1 MASGCGIE
9 GVAAIG
15 YVPEAIPDVS
25 GLRGRDHRRVNALHR
40 RFSRADFARPEDGRI
55 LGGVCVGLADTFGL
69 DPNVVRCGFIVL
81 TVASGFGI
89 LLYAAAWLA
98 MPAADP
104 DTRRRALRP
113 GGDAVATGAFAAV
126 VLGLLLVVRALGLW
140 PGDVI
145 VWPLAAAMAG
155 LALLAMRTT
164 PPEGAS
170 VDLPEWTLLKRLPP
184 ETADALAVLV
194 GTRRGTLARVIVGV
208 GLVIMGMIAFVV
220 TAGSWSALR
229 GALVASIVMI
239 VGVALVVGPGV
250 MRLVGAFVNERQE
263 RVRADE
269 RAEVAAHLHDSVLQ
283 TLALVQ
289 RRADDPRE
297 VVRLARL
304 QERELRA
311 WLLAGGTAPDA
322 ANGND
327 SLGGALEEIAA
338 SVETERGVPVEVV
351 RVRDCPVDGM
361 EPLLLAAR
369 EAIVNASHHSGA
381 PAVSVYL
388 EVEPD
393 RATIFVRDRG
403 NGFDTET
410 VPGDRGGITN
420 SISGRMTRAGG
431 QAEIRSTLGE
441 GTEVELELPRKS
453 A

>member
-1 MASGCGIE
+1 
-9 GVAAIG
+9 
-15 YVPEAIPDVS
+15 
-25 GLRGRDHRRVNALHR
+25 
-40 RFSRADFARPEDGRI
+40 
-55 LGGVCVGLADTFGL
+55 
-69 DPNVVRCGFIVL
+69 
-81 TVASGFGI
+81 
-89 LLYAAAWLA
+89 
-98 MPAADP
+98 
-104 DTRRRALRP
+104 
-113 GGDAVATGAFAAV
+113 
-126 VLGLLLVVRALGLW
+126 
-140 PGDVI
+140 
-145 VWPLAAAMAG
+145 
-155 LALLAMRTT
+155 
-164 PPEGAS
+164 
-170 VDLPEWTLLKRLPP
+170 
-184 ETADALAVLV
+184 
-194 GTRRGTLARVIVGV
+194 
-208 GLVIMGMIAFVV
+208 
-220 TAGSWSALR
+220 
-229 GALVASIVMI
+229 
-239 VGVALVVGPGV
+239 
-250 MRLVGAFVNERQE
+250 
-263 RVRADE
+263 
-269 RAEVAAHLHDSVLQ
+269 VAAHLHDSVLQ

-381 PAVSVYL
+381 PAVSLYL